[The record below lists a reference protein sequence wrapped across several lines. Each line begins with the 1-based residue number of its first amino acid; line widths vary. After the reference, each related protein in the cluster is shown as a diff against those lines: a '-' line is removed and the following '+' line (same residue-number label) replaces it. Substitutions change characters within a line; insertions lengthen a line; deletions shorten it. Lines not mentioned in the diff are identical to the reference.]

1 MKITTSRS
9 LAAVVLLLI
18 GSIAGAAPGGSLPM
32 KIVTGEVEQAP
43 RWGADAPAYRRQVA
57 DPERLQAAI
66 DAQERHTDALMRDSG
81 ARGTAVG
88 WNQNDEPVVKV
99 YVDSSSSEAG
109 IPETLDGIP
118 VVVEYTGKLY
128 ALNISCAERETGSCS
143 ETPQLRATAAEPGS
157 TERHPRPVPIGVSAG
172 HTGVTA
178 GTIGCRVNAG
188 CHTYALSNAHVFADV
203 NNGMLGDNILQ
214 PGVYDGGINPD
225 DRIANLFSSVPIVM
239 SETASN
245 TVDAAIAGTSTA
257 YVQRS
262 TPSDGYGTP
271 RYNTLNPTMNLNVM
285 KYGRTTQM
293 TYGYIDALNATVL
306 VEYDG
311 SNARFVGQIIIK
323 GDGGSDFSLPG
334 DSGALVVASGGPH
347 ERRPVGLLFAA
358 GGGIAAANPIGDVL
372 AELGVT
378 IDGE

>member
-1 MKITTSRS
+1 MKIITSRS
-9 LAAVVLLLI
+9 LAVLFLLLT
-18 GSIAGAAPGGSLPM
+18 GSVAAAAPGGSLPM
-32 KIVTGEVEQAP
+32 KIVTGEVEQPP
-43 RWGADAPAYRRQVA
+43 RWGVNTPAYRYEVT

-88 WNQNDEPVVKV
+88 WNQADEPVIKV

-128 ALNISCAERETGSCS
+128 ALNISCEDRETGTCS
-143 ETPQLRATAAEPGS
+143 EPPQLQPTAAEPRS
-157 TERHPRPVPIGVSAG
+157 TERHPRPVPIGVSTG
-172 HTGVTA
+172 HIDVTA
-178 GTIGCRVNAG
+178 GTIGCRVAAG
-188 CHTYALSNAHVFADV
+188 CHSYVLSNAHVFADG
-203 NNGMLGDNILQ
+203 NDGMFGDKILQ
-214 PGVYDGGINPD
+214 PGVVDGGIDPD
-225 DRIANLFSSVPIVM
+225 DVIGALFSSIPIVM
-239 SETASN
+239 SDSASN
-245 TVDAAIAGTSTA
+245 KVDAAIVGTTAA

-271 RYNTLNPTMNLNVM
+271 RYYTLRPTVNLNVM

-306 VEYDG
+306 VEYSG
-311 SNARFVGQIIIK
+311 TNARFVGQIIIK
-323 GDGGSDFSLPG
+323 GNDGSDFSRPG

-358 GGGIAAANPIGDVL
+358 GGGIAAANPISDVL
-372 AELGVT
+372 AQLGVT